1 MDRMNAPLHKKPDD
15 TGARAALTAA
25 QVTTKRQH
33 QLWKA
38 VAAVINMSKI
48 EYEKKG
54 AAGSEVKNKDYAKK
68 VAGLLGLADQGDKF
82 CHFLRTSVEH
92 SEEDT
97 DVTPLKSASSI
108 IVLRLSQD
116 TLLKIRTIT
125 SSLLSERS

>member
-1 MDRMNAPLHKKPDD
+1 
-15 TGARAALTAA
+15 
-25 QVTTKRQH
+25 
-33 QLWKA
+33 
-38 VAAVINMSKI
+38 MSK
-48 EYEKKG
+48 ET
-54 AAGSEVKNKDYAKK
+54 
-68 VAGLLGLADQGDKF
+68 DKF

>member
-1 MDRMNAPLHKKPDD
+1 MLKE
-15 TGARAALTAA
+15 T
-25 QVTTKRQH
+25 
-33 QLWKA
+33 
-38 VAAVINMSKI
+38 
-48 EYEKKG
+48 
-54 AAGSEVKNKDYAKK
+54 
-68 VAGLLGLADQGDKF
+68 DKF

-97 DVTPLKSASSI
+97 DVTPLEKCI